1 MNELTRRLSEL
12 EVRNPKL
19 KGSLPQGELKEIQS
33 SLQELKAQREM
44 GEKEWEGLKE
54 RIANR
59 LRGYR
64 LLSEI
69 EEEIEEV
76 EGDVA
81 SLKRFRRCLLKAK
94 ETIAEVSDTYHRSL
108 VPFLNQR
115 VSEGIGR
122 ISGGRYKVPIIL
134 DDPFDHFDRARLEA
148 VLQLL
153 WALAEENQILLFTI
167 LYS

>member
-19 KGSLPQGELKEIQS
+19 KGNLPQGELKEIQS

-64 LLSEI
+64 HLSEI
-69 EEEIEEV
+69 EKEIEQV

-81 SLKRFRRCLLKAK
+81 SLKR
-94 ETIAEVSDTYHRSL
+94 RS
-108 VPFLNQR
+108 QT
-115 VSEGIGR
+115 
-122 ISGGRYKVPIIL
+122 PIIAPWFPSL
-134 DDPFDHFDRARLEA
+134 TRG
-148 VLQLL
+148 
-153 WALAEENQILLFTI
+153 
-167 LYS
+167 

>member
-64 LLSEI
+64 PLSEI
-69 EEEIEEV
+69 EKEIEQV

-81 SLKRFRRCLLKAK
+81 SLKR
-94 ETIAEVSDTYHRSL
+94 RS
-108 VPFLNQR
+108 QT
-115 VSEGIGR
+115 
-122 ISGGRYKVPIIL
+122 PIIAPWFPSL
-134 DDPFDHFDRARLEA
+134 TRG
-148 VLQLL
+148 
-153 WALAEENQILLFTI
+153 
-167 LYS
+167 